1 MPNAGEKQYKT
12 MAVLFLQRF
21 SSCVCVC
28 VCVGG
33 GGVLGDFFTFLG
45 WGVFLKTCFRN
56 KSKEAHLRASN
67 KNAADKHQSESSLS
81 SCDSEEDEDLTR
93 KVI

>member
-1 MPNAGEKQYKT
+1 MCGEGEGDFGDYFT
-12 MAVLFLQRF
+12 LFVCDCFLQT
-21 SSCVCVC
+21 S
-28 VCVGG
+28 
-33 GGVLGDFFTFLG
+33 
-45 WGVFLKTCFRN
+45 FRN
-56 KSKEAHLRASN
+56 KSKEAQLRASN

>member
-1 MPNAGEKQYKT
+1 MPDAGEKRYKT
-12 MAVLFLQRF
+12 MPVLFLQRF

-28 VCVGG
+28 GG
-33 GGVLGDFFTFLG
+33 GGDIGDYFTLFVCDCFLQ
-45 WGVFLKTCFRN
+45 TSFRN
-56 KSKEAHLRASN
+56 KSKEAQLRASN